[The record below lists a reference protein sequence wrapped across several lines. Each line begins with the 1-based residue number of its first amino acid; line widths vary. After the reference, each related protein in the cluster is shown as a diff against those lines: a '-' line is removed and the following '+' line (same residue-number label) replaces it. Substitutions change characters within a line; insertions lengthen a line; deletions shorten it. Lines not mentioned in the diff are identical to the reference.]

1 MQGRVAE
8 SQTHRRAEAEPDGA
22 AQERQWE
29 RAVTRDARDG
39 LVLFDRGRKKKFV
52 INVFF
57 TLRKDF
63 VLIGLFNP
71 CCLTRKTSCN
81 YFVQ

>member
-1 MQGRVAE
+1 MQGHVAE
-8 SQTHRRAEAEPDGA
+8 SQTHRCAEAEPDGA
-22 AQERQWE
+22 AQERQRE

-39 LVLFDRGRKKKFV
+39 LVLFDRGRKKFV

-71 CCLTRKTSCN
+71 HCLTRKTSCN